1 MTKKQISNRGIKEGY
16 KSGLE
21 EKIAKQIKSKGIEV
35 EYETTVFDYID
46 PMVHKYRPDFI
57 LPNNIIIETK
67 GRFLAKDR
75 RKHLLI
81 QKQHPEQDIRFVFS
95 NSQSK
100 LSKNSKTTYADWCAK
115 HGFKYADKVIPD
127 GWFEE

>member
-1 MTKKQISNRGIKEGY
+1 MTKKQISNRDIKEGY

-21 EKIAKQIKSKGIEV
+21 EKIAKQIKAKGIEV
-35 EYETTVFDYID
+35 EYETTFFDYID
-46 PMVHKYRPDFI
+46 PMVHKYHPDFI

-100 LSKNSKTTYADWCAK
+100 LSKNSKTTYADWCVK